1 MTPSHN
7 CFDIIR
13 EFEGKKL
20 KAYLCP
26 AKVPT
31 IGYGSTG
38 PDIKL
43 GMVWTDDQANA
54 RLARDV
60 TSFAASIDKLIGKTA
75 TTQGQFDAMVSLA
88 YNIGVGAFAKSSVLA
103 NHLAKRP
110 ANAAG
115 SFMLWNK
122 ATVNGK
128 KVVLAGLDRRR
139 KAEAELYLA

>member
-1 MTPSHN
+1 MTPSTN
-7 CFDIIR
+7 CFAIIR
-13 EFEGKKL
+13 EFEGLKL

-43 GMVWTDDQANA
+43 GMVWTLDQAKA
-54 RLARDV
+54 RLEKDV
-60 TSFAASIDKLIGKTA
+60 TKFAEGVAKLIGKTA

-110 ANAAG
+110 VNAAG
-115 SFMLWNK
+115 SFLLWNK
-122 ATVNGK
+122 ATVGGK